1 MGQVKR
7 MTFAAFMARALY
19 DPTTGYYA
27 RYGPGRDY
35 RTAPQTSP
43 AFGHLIGAALA
54 HMWRA
59 LGEPA
64 RFVAVEPGAGDGR
77 LAAGAVAY
85 LRARAPA
92 AARAIRYVALDR
104 RPAACPGFVVGD
116 AGALPVAPVEG
127 CVLSNE
133 LFDALPVHRLV
144 GRRDGLTELWVEQ
157 RAGGPAF
164 VEAPLSD
171 PSLAALLPPLR
182 PGQVAD
188 VAPAADAI
196 YAELCGAVARGFVLT
211 IDYGGEGDE
220 LYGPHRMA
228 GTLVAYRRHR
238 VVDDPLA
245 MPGEQDLTAHV
256 DFGRLRAVG
265 ERHGLRT
272 LAYTSQR
279 RFLLGL
285 GLREWVGRLDPA
297 RLSTADLFNA
307 RLGAEELVRRD
318 GLGKLRV
325 LLQARGLAD
334 VPAALLARNEEDRD
348 RQ

>member
-1 MGQVKR
+1 
-7 MTFAAFMARALY
+7 MTFAAFMAQALY
-19 DPTTGYYA
+19 DRTTGYYA
-27 RYGPGRDY
+27 RQGPGRDY

-92 AARAIRYVALDR
+92 VARAIRYLALDR
-104 RPAACPGFVVGD
+104 RPAACPGFAVGG
-116 AGALPVAPVEG
+116 AEALPVAPFEG

-133 LFDALPVHRLV
+133 LFDALPVHRLI
-144 GRRDGLTELWVEQ
+144 GRPDGLAELWVEQ
-157 RAGGPAF
+157 HADGPAF

-171 PSLAALLPPLR
+171 PSLAALVPPLR

-188 VAPAADAI
+188 VAPAADAV
-196 YAELCGAVARGFVLT
+196 YAELCAVVARGFVLT

-220 LYGPHRMA
+220 LYGAHRMA
-228 GTLVAYRRHR
+228 GTLLAYRRHR
-238 VVDDPLA
+238 AVDDPLA

-256 DFGRLRAVG
+256 DFARLRAVG
-265 ERHGLRT
+265 ERHGFRT
-272 LAYTSQR
+272 LAYTTLR

-285 GLREWVGRLDPA
+285 GLREWLGRLDPT
-297 RLSTADLFNA
+297 RLSAADLFNA
-307 RLGAEELVRRD
+307 RLGAQELVRRD
-318 GLGKLRV
+318 GLGKQRV
-325 LLQARGLAD
+325 LLQARAVDG
-334 VPAALLARNEEDRD
+334 VPTALLGRDEEDRD